1 MTTSAA
7 DTTSRIDA
15 LVDAAMPRVLE
26 ITADMEFATFQ
37 TACRAP
43 RDLKDAEE
51 SARESF
57 RVEARV
63 ALLRRLEPLWPKR
76 RLLGVGHDV
85 KVTLL
90 PDSMKGVA
98 VFVEPL
104 FVAGRYRKL
113 VRGMSQTVFHCRS
126 CRGRREGCGD
136 CGGTRRFVAEAVE
149 DFVRPPIVESV
160 GGLRSSFHG
169 AGREDVDVRML
180 GDGRPFVV
188 SVQWAKRR
196 TIDAD
201 ACARAVAEL
210 SCGRV
215 TAAGLRVVARADMS
229 RITTERA
236 DKRYRVV
243 ARPTDGGAFPDDAE
257 ARLASLVGVEVRQRT
272 PERVGRRRADLV
284 RGRRILEATVESAR
298 ADEITAEIRTEAGAY
313 VKEIVSGDG
322 GRTDPSF
329 ASALGVSCVCAELD
343 VVYAGAAA
351 AGASA
356 AGASAA
362 AAGTTL

>member
-1 MTTSAA
+1 MTTSAAA

-43 RDLKDAEE
+43 QDLKGAEE

-90 PDSMKGVA
+90 PDSPRGVA

-104 FVAGRYRKL
+104 FVAGRYVKL
-113 VRGMSQTVFHCRS
+113 VRGMSQTVFHCRV
-126 CRGRREGCGD
+126 CRGRREGCD
-136 CGGTRRFVAEAVE
+136 ACGGTRRFVAEAVE
-149 DFVRPPIVESV
+149 DFVRPPIVEAV

-180 GDGRPFVV
+180 RQGRPFVV

-196 TIDAD
+196 TIDGD
-201 ACARAVAEL
+201 AASRAVAAL
-210 SCGRV
+210 SAGRV
-215 TAAGLRVVARADMS
+215 LASDLRVVARADMS

-236 DKRYRVV
+236 DKTYRAVV
-243 ARPTDGGAFPDDAE
+243 RATDGGAFPVDAA
-257 ARLASLVGVEVRQRT
+257 ARLASLAGAEVRQRT
-272 PERVGRRRADLV
+272 PERVEKRRADLV
-284 RGRRILEATVESAR
+284 RVRRILDVVVESAGG
-298 ADEITAEIRTEAGAY
+298 DEITAAIRTEAGAY

-322 GRTDPSF
+322 GRTEPSF
-329 ASALGVSCVCAELD
+329 ASALGVPCVCAELD
-343 VVYAGAAA
+343 VIYAGAPT
-351 AGASA
+351 
-356 AGASAA
+356 

>member
-1 MTTSAA
+1 MNISASA
-7 DTTSRIDA
+7 TTSRIDS

-43 RDLKDAEE
+43 RDLADAEE

-63 ALLRRLEPLWPKR
+63 ALLRRLEPHWPKR

-90 PDSMKGVA
+90 PDSPKGVA

-104 FVAGRYRKL
+104 FVAGRYVKL
-113 VRGMSQTVFHCRS
+113 VRGMSQTVFHCRF
-126 CRGRREGCGD
+126 CRGRGDGCD
-136 CGGTRRFVAEAVE
+136 ACGGTRRFVAEAVE
-149 DFVRPPIVESV
+149 DFVRPPIVEAV

-180 GDGRPFVV
+180 GGGRPFVV
-188 SVQWAKRR
+188 SAVWAKRR
-196 TIDAD
+196 SIDGD
-201 ACARAVAEL
+201 AVARRIAAL
-210 SCGRV
+210 SGGRV
-215 TAAGLRVVARADMS
+215 LATDLRVIPRAEMS

-243 ARPTDGGAFPDDAE
+243 VRPTIGAAFPEDAA
-257 ARLASLVGVEVRQRT
+257 ARLASLAGVEIRQRT
-272 PERVGRRRADLV
+272 PERVEKRRADLV
-284 RGRRILEATVESAR
+284 RARRVLDVVVESAR
-298 ADEITAEIRTEAGAY
+298 ADEIVASIRTEAGAY
-313 VKEIVSGDG
+313 VKELVSGDG
-322 GRTDPSF
+322 GRTEPSF
-329 ASALGVSCVCAELD
+329 ASALGVCCVCAELD
-343 VVYAGAAA
+343 VSYAGAAA
-351 AGASA
+351 AP
-356 AGASAA
+356 
-362 AAGTTL
+362 GTTL